1 MLGEVKAVWQEEE
14 SCDHSGAGAPG
25 LLLELRDLQGDVYQG
40 RQHHLHRYKEPPVLC
55 VHLMNP
61 FMCVA

>member
-25 LLLELRDLQGDVYQG
+25 LLLQLRDLQGDVDQG
-40 RQHHLHRYKEPPVLC
+40 RQHHLHKYKEPPVLT

-61 FMCVA
+61 FM